1 MTSNLYFTDLN
12 FLNKYFSTR
21 EFDFINDVPLGNQ
34 NLDKL
39 IDKETKVRDTIVEF
53 INNLDSSAPQLDA
66 SVSSI
71 SLLTELQDIFN
82 KINDNLKMM
91 NKLKIDF
98 SKIFEKIVNLLI
110 KIESSKDQ
118 PEIYYPQIQ
127 EIKEM
132 INSYT
137 KQNNET
143 KSKITLNDIKID
155 AFLKRDSVKKL
166 FVVFGMEPLNNIEFD
181 FNISQKGSTNNYLK
195 DNSNIN
201 KHLNEYSDDIPKENN
216 VLRVSEKANKVYLP
230 YSKSELSLY
239 LEQYPESYHSLGE
252 VVKKEFILPLDY
264 YMKHPV
270 VARFRETY
278 SLIKD
283 RESKSVIDGLKYAF
297 SLMFKYELNPVII
310 AACKTQEQLEN
321 YLDCLNRNKLDEF
334 KDFEIKFEVSMR
346 KK

>member
-1 MTSNLYFTDLN
+1 MTSNLYYTDLN

-21 EFDFINDVPLGNQ
+21 EFDFINDVTLGNQ

-39 IDKETKVRDTIVEF
+39 IEKETKVRDTIVEF
-53 INNLDSSAPQLDA
+53 INNLDSSTPQLDA

-71 SLLTELQDIFN
+71 SLLTELQDVFN
-82 KINDNLKMM
+82 KTNENLKMM
-91 NKLKIDF
+91 NSLKIDF
-98 SKIFEKIVNLLI
+98 SKISERIVNLLI

-137 KQNNET
+137 KQNDET
-143 KSKITLNDIKID
+143 KSKITLNDIKIN

-166 FVVFGMEPLNNIEFD
+166 FIAFGMEPLNNIEFD
-181 FNISQKGSTNNYLK
+181 FNISQKVSTDNY
-195 DNSNIN
+195 NT
-201 KHLNEYSDDIPKENN
+201 HLNEYSNDIPEENN

-321 YLDCLNRNKLDEF
+321 YLDCLNRNELDEF

>member
-1 MTSNLYFTDLN
+1 MTSNLYYTDLN

-53 INNLDSSAPQLDA
+53 INNLDSSTPQLDA

-98 SKIFEKIVNLLI
+98 SKISEQIVNLLI

-181 FNISQKGSTNNYLK
+181 FNLSQKGSTNNYLK

-252 VVKKEFILPLDY
+252 VVKKE
-264 YMKHPV
+264 
-270 VARFRETY
+270 
-278 SLIKD
+278 
-283 RESKSVIDGLKYAF
+283 
-297 SLMFKYELNPVII
+297 LMV
-310 AACKTQEQLEN
+310 
-321 YLDCLNRNKLDEF
+321 
-334 KDFEIKFEVSMR
+334 
-346 KK
+346 

>member
-98 SKIFEKIVNLLI
+98 SKISEQIVNLLI

-155 AFLKRDSVKKL
+155 INFL
-166 FVVFGMEPLNNIEFD
+166 E
-181 FNISQKGSTNNYLK
+181 
-195 DNSNIN
+195 
-201 KHLNEYSDDIPKENN
+201 
-216 VLRVSEKANKVYLP
+216 
-230 YSKSELSLY
+230 
-239 LEQYPESYHSLGE
+239 
-252 VVKKEFILPLDY
+252 
-264 YMKHPV
+264 
-270 VARFRETY
+270 
-278 SLIKD
+278 
-283 RESKSVIDGLKYAF
+283 
-297 SLMFKYELNPVII
+297 
-310 AACKTQEQLEN
+310 
-321 YLDCLNRNKLDEF
+321 
-334 KDFEIKFEVSMR
+334 
-346 KK
+346 